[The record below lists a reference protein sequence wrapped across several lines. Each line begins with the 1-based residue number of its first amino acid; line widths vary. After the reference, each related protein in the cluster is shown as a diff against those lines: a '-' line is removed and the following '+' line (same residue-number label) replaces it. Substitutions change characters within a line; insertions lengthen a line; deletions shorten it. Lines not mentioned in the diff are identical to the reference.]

1 MRNESVNT
9 PTTTNPLSE
18 MKQDVLTT
26 IPASDPAGI
35 FAMLREYVRQ
45 IAKEVFHELMDEMRH
60 LHHPPIPKENTDHMD
75 LQDAIEFLNSRGYRI
90 SAAKIYKLTSKNEI
104 PFQKID
110 GSNRLHFYRSQ
121 LEEWLN
127 LKLIDGNAIG
137 ILDFPTNH
145 GGRR

>member
-1 MRNESVNT
+1 MHNETLILNPNPTKSKSTMNT
-9 PTTTNPLSE
+9 NVMTT
-18 MKQDVLTT
+18 V
-26 IPASDPAGI
+26 PADNAGLL
-35 FAMLREYVRQ
+35 AMLKEYIRTVAREVLLELIEEVRPM
-45 IAKEVFHELMDEMRH
+45 F
-60 LHHPPIPKENTDHMD
+60 HPPTPKENTDHMD
-75 LQDAIEFLNSRGYRI
+75 LPDVVEFLNSRGYRI

-137 ILDFPTNH
+137 ILEPQSVKKS
-145 GGRR
+145 RR